1 LRRHLSFANV
11 MATTAVFIALGG
23 VSYAAV
29 ALPNNSVRS
38 AQLAK
43 GAVRSSDIAKNA
55 VTTGKVKY
63 GSLRAADFRSGDLPA
78 GPKGDP
84 GAQGAQG
91 PQGAQGAKG
100 DTGEPGSARA
110 YAHVTRTA
118 GGDFVLDAARS
129 KNVVNVA
136 LPSTGNNDRPCL
148 ILPASIDAPT
158 AVAIGT
164 VDAQNTPESQT
175 ADVQHRVDGEGS
187 QGCSGN
193 SIALFLKRNGG
204 AASTAT
210 IAFNVMVP

>member
-23 VSYAAV
+23 VSYAAIT
-29 ALPNNSVRS
+29 LPNNSVRS
-38 AQLAK
+38 AHLAK

-55 VTTGKVKY
+55 VTTAKVKN

-78 GPKGDP
+78 GPKGDT
-84 GAQGAQG
+84 GAQG
-91 PQGAQGAKG
+91 PQGTPGAKG
-100 DTGEPGSARA
+100 DTGEAGSARA
-110 YAHVTRTA
+110 YAHVERTA
-118 GGDFVLDAARS
+118 GGDFVVDAARS

-136 LPSTGNNDRPCL
+136 LPGTGNSDRPCL

-158 AVAIGT
+158 AVVIGT
-164 VDAQNTPESQT
+164 VDANTPESQT
-175 ADVQHRVDGEGS
+175 AEVQHRVDAEGS

-193 SIALFLKRNGG
+193 SIALYLKRDGG
-204 AASTAT
+204 VASTET

>member
-1 LRRHLSFANV
+1 
-11 MATTAVFIALGG
+11 MATIAVFVALGG
-23 VSYAAV
+23 VSYAAIT
-29 ALPNNSVRS
+29 LPKNSVRS

-43 GAVRSSDIAKNA
+43 GAVRGSDIAKNA
-55 VTTGKVKY
+55 VTTGKVAN

-84 GAQGAQG
+84 GAQGSPG
-91 PQGAQGAKG
+91 TQGAPGAKG

-118 GGDFVLDAARS
+118 GGDFIVDTARS

-148 ILPASIDAPT
+148 ILPATIDAST

-164 VDAQNTPESQT
+164 VDASNTLDSHT
-175 ADVQHRVDGEGS
+175 AEVQHRVGAEGS

-193 SIALFLKRNGG
+193 SIALYLKRNGG
-204 AASTAT
+204 VASTAT
-210 IAFNVMVP
+210 IAFNVTVP